1 MTKLDRLDW
10 NDLRYFLAVARAG
23 TLAGAARE
31 LSVKHSTVS
40 RRLAALER
48 AIGAALILREN
59 GVQLTPLGE
68 SLVSRAEE
76 VERSVRDLQ
85 ARAVSQGGCVRVAVP
100 TGFVDLFT
108 PRLPD
113 LLADMRRKHPQTSIE
128 FLSSMRSVDL
138 SKGEAELAIR
148 IGPVA
153 DETLV
158 ARKIEEV
165 GWSLYASAKYLAR
178 RPAPADPRA
187 LSGHEVLGFNSEFSG
202 LPGAKWIAEHG
213 AGAHV
218 VLLHRGIEDLLASAV
233 AGLGLAV
240 LPCLAGDR
248 EARLQR
254 LTAEILGRQ
263 NLSIVY
269 RREVLL
275 SKPVQTVMRFITETL
290 RAHARVMRGELAG
303 E

>member
-23 TLAGAARE
+23 TLAGAAR
-31 LSVKHSTVS
+31 LLKVKHSTVS

-48 AIGAALILREN
+48 AIGAALVIREK

-108 PRLPD
+108 PQLAD
-113 LLADMRRKHPQTSIE
+113 LLEEMHRKHPQTSLE
-128 FLSSMRSVDL
+128 FLSAIHPVDL

-148 IGPVA
+148 VGPVT

-158 ARKIEEV
+158 ARKIEDI
-165 GWSLYASAKYLAR
+165 GWSLYASPEYLAR
-178 RPAPADPRA
+178 RPAPADPRD
-187 LSGHEVLGFNSEFSG
+187 LSGHDVLGFNPEFSG
-202 LPGAKWIAEHG
+202 LPGARWIAEHG
-213 AGAHV
+213 AGARV
-218 VLLHRGIEDLLASAV
+218 ALLHRGIEDLIASAV

-240 LPCLAGDR
+240 MPCLAGER
-248 EARLQR
+248 EPRLRR

-263 NLSIVY
+263 SLSIVY
-269 RREVLL
+269 RREALL
-275 SKPVQTVMRFITETL
+275 SKPVQTVMRFITEIMRT
-290 RAHARVMRGELAG
+290 HARVMRGELAG
-303 E
+303 D